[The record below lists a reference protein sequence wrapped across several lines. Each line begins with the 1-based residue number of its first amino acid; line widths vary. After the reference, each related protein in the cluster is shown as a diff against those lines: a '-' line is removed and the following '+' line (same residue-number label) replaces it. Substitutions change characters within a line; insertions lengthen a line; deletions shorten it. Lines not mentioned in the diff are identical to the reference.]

1 MSNSLCSPTKD
12 YAKFSFECRFRKLLS
27 KATFER
33 KLSNVSPIPLARR
46 NLKDSKLVDVGLT
59 AGVLT
64 VSLFISLVFKILS
77 VECSKLPTK

>member
-33 KLSNVSPIPLARR
+33 KLSNVSLPLARR